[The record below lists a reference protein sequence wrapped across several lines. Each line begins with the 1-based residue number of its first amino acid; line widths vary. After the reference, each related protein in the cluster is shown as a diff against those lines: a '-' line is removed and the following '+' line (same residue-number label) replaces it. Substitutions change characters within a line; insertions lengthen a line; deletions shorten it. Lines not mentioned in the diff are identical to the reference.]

1 VGAQRA
7 PCAYNNEEDD
17 MSEAN
22 IIRTI
27 PVMEYVVHDRQG
39 RIVAM
44 CVQQTD
50 ADIIARVKGYGWR
63 HVARPRIDVV
73 VSPKPEGAPV

>member
-1 VGAQRA
+1 
-7 PCAYNNEEDD
+7 
-17 MSEAN
+17 
-22 IIRTI
+22 
-27 PVMEYVVHDRQG
+27 MEYVVHDRQG

-50 ADIIARVKGYGWR
+50 ADILARVKGYGWR